1 MTRHRSPIAFL
12 CVLLLGAVGCDSS
25 RAAPGPAPGYQG
37 SIDGFELSAH
47 TGRVVIL
54 NFWAT
59 WCGPCRVEIPD
70 LVRLRRDFAEED
82 LAIIGISVDARGRS
96 GQIEAQIEKF
106 IDHFEINYPIYLDGE
121 QKFAAAYDP
130 DAGYMRYVPTTVI
143 IDQQGRI
150 FNTHLGVPRNAAGK
164 VDPYGV
170 LGAQVQT
177 LLDGA

>member
-25 RAAPGPAPGYQG
+25 RATPGPVPGYRG
-37 SIDGFELSAH
+37 SIDGFELSAY

-70 LVRLRRDFAEED
+70 LVRLRKAFSEED

-96 GQIEAQIEKF
+96 GQIEAQLKKF
-106 IDHFEINYPIYLDGE
+106 IDRFEINYPIYLDGE

-130 DAGYMRYVPTTVI
+130 AAGYMRFVPTTVI

-150 FNTHLGVPRNAAGK
+150 HDTHFGVPRNAAGK
-164 VDPYGV
+164 VDPFGV